1 MPAGLGASAC
11 MQMNNTA
18 AAPGMGKSVPSAYP
32 SSSTSSGLHSPRPH
46 FQETMSATLWFP
58 KAQTSTLNHSKR
70 PHHAPPAPMVT
81 TSSWV
86 NPYTENTNF
95 RLLDHHKL
103 AFPLP
108 SLSPLLSSA
117 RPSSAY
123 CVTTG
128 PRKAGRTP
136 SRPPTSTRSSATQ
149 ARIAP
154 THSTT
159 RDSAR
164 GTSTKRRYF
173 WFGGL
178 LALVRGV

>member
-103 AFPLP
+103 ALLFRPCHRSCP
-108 SLSPLLSSA
+108 VPGPHQPTASPLDLA
-117 RPSSAY
+117 RLGGPPR
-123 CVTTG
+123 G
-128 PRKAGRTP
+128 PRP
-136 SRPPTSTRSSATQ
+136 RPVPRLCLEDCAEASDDDGLSVWYNQ
-149 ARIAP
+149 A
-154 THSTT
+154 
-159 RDSAR
+159 
-164 GTSTKRRYF
+164 
-173 WFGGL
+173 
-178 LALVRGV
+178 